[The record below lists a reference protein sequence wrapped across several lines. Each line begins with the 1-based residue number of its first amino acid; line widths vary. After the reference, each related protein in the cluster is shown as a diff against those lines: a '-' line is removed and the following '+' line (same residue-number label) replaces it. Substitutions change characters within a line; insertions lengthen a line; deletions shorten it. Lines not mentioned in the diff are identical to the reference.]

1 MRKQKLHCNKKELA
15 TREQHVAKPTATST
29 KDEREQMERER
40 ARVHFRNS
48 NFEESFS
55 CDMKNNIEFSCRLLL
70 LLLQFYMQLK
80 NSNKE
85 EKPGKC

>member
-40 ARVHFRNS
+40 DREFIFEVRISKRVSRV
-48 NFEESFS
+48 
-55 CDMKNNIEFSCRLLL
+55 I
-70 LLLQFYMQLK
+70 
-80 NSNKE
+80 
-85 EKPGKC
+85 